1 MVGSSGC
8 VLGLGK
14 LSLPRAEQPRE
25 SAGRQGGRK
34 LQKCNVWV

>member
-1 MVGSSGC
+1 MLVSMVGSSGS

-25 SAGRQGGRK
+25 PAGRQGGSCK
-34 LQKCNVWV
+34 M